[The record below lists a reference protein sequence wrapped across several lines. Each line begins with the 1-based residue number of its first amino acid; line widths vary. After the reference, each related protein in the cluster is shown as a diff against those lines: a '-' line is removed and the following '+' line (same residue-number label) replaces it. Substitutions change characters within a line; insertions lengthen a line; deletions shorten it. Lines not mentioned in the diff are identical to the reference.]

1 MKLSLSEACNLTE
14 RSFQQKTKKTSSKK
28 QEKNSVQTGKG
39 NFELKKKSVA
49 VHESAA
55 ESEESCRSFMNLA
68 SFQCFLDFSKVQKEK
83 PMFLQFLLTLK
94 KKITLTS
101 SHSWPELLESRSLDF
116 PFHSTFLTKLRLRS
130 LVFDFPKWP
139 NRNSRHTEI

>member
-1 MKLSLSEACNLTE
+1 M
-14 RSFQQKTKKTSSKK
+14 
-28 QEKNSVQTGKG
+28 
-39 NFELKKKSVA
+39 
-49 VHESAA
+49 HESAA

-83 PMFLQFLLTLK
+83 TNVFAVLAHIE